1 MKVGGCFK
9 RFVEGFEW
17 SLHEVH
23 VDIRFTFPK
32 PKKKFD
38 ENGYSGSCFVFAWF
52 LNLDL
57 NSNGFELFLSFSLPK
72 ITRENLE
79 KDDSDR
85 RGR

>member
-1 MKVGGCFK
+1 MVI
-9 RFVEGFEW
+9 
-17 SLHEVH
+17 L
-23 VDIRFTFPK
+23 
-32 PKKKFD
+32 
-38 ENGYSGSCFVFAWF
+38 GSCFVFAWI

-85 RGR
+85 SGR